1 MRRAALTCVLVS
13 GLSACAIE
21 DTHGYVPT
29 QGDLSFIEVG
39 LDTQDTVE
47 VIIGRP
53 GSTGFLNQDGWYYV
67 KSDFRRRGTANWTET
82 ERQVVA
88 VLFDESGVVS
98 NIESYGLEDGQIVT
112 LSRRVTDSN
121 TTGVGFLTQLFG
133 NLGNFDPAQAFQ
145 QQ

>member
-1 MRRAALTCVLVS
+1 MRRSVLS
-13 GLSACAIE
+13 FGLVAGLAACAIE

-29 QGDLSFIEVG
+29 EGDLSEIVVG
-39 LDTQDTVE
+39 LDTQTTVE
-47 VIIGRP
+47 SIVGRP
-53 GSTGFLNQDGWYYV
+53 SSTGFLNQDGWYYV
-67 KSDFRRRGTANWTET
+67 KSEFRRRGSANWNET

-88 VLFDESGVVS
+88 ILFDERGVVA

-121 TTGVGFLTQLFG
+121 TAGVGFLNQLFG

-145 QQ
+145 Q